1 MRSASFTK
9 LFAGLV
15 EPPFGLILYGPQ
27 FGSQEITM
35 SDAELVQVPS
45 EIDEQLETINIGW
58 LRLATADFEPDER
71 KKIRDRITS
80 NEDRLMYLLERKL
93 ALRRK

>member
-1 MRSASFTK
+1 
-9 LFAGLV
+9 
-15 EPPFGLILYGPQ
+15 
-27 FGSQEITM
+27 M
-35 SDAELVQVPS
+35 SDAELVQVQS

-71 KKIRDRITS
+71 KKIRDGITS
-80 NEDRLMYLLERKL
+80 NEDLLMDLLERKL